1 MKWYM
6 NNMNRLGK
14 KFLNLV
20 LVLNNKYLTSV
31 LRNFLGDNYTLE
43 MKMLNYLEFTTSIQI
58 IMLQNYIFANND
70 EVSIIYFIVSYC
82 GM

>member
-1 MKWYM
+1 M

>member
-43 MKMLNYLEFTTSIQI
+43 MKMLNYLEYTTSI
-58 IMLQNYIFANND
+58 
-70 EVSIIYFIVSYC
+70 
-82 GM
+82 